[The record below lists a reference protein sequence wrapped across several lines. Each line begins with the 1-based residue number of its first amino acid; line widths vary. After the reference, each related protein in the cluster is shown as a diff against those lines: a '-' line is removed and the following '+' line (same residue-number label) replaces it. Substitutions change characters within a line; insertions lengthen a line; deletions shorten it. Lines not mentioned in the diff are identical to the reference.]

1 MWLILAFVDALMAWS
16 VIVLIVDKSYGLAAV
31 VVMLLI
37 FMDYALIN
45 PKGYPYRYMIMGVLI
60 LGVLTVYPIY
70 YTFEI
75 AFTNYA
81 TGYLWS
87 KNQAIELLL
96 SKVVIKP
103 NAEFFDYSI
112 YSHYNN
118 YNPTDEFVILLR
130 DKKGSLYISTQ
141 PVESGNTYISQFR
154 KLIDGAVSINSV
166 NYKVERSLKD
176 PSHVIAIS
184 VNGKSYGYFY
194 SPVDHKTLPNLRFFN
209 THYASTLGNTEFI
222 NPQIGTLFFTTRY
235 GFSKIVTAQH
245 EYSIEIRNVVED
257 GKSVMKPI
265 LIDTLTNRPVLE
277 HDSAFWNVDPKSEK
291 ETKIIGYYKFIGF
304 GNFKEL
310 LSDPQ
315 ITKPFFS
322 VFIWTFEW
330 AALSVLLSFTVGL
343 LLAIILNNKEMRF
356 RYIYRTLLIIPWAI
370 PAFITI
376 IMWRTGFF
384 NVSYGVINRIFL
396 QQWLH
401 LPPINWLGDPFWA
414 KVALLTVNTWL
425 GFPYM
430 MVISLGALQSIP
442 NELYEAA
449 SIDGSSRWNSF
460 KKITFPLLMVPLAPL
475 LVASFAFNFNNFN
488 VIFLLTAG
496 GPPIPNAITPA
507 GATDI
512 LLSYTY
518 KLAFQGASGR
528 NYGLAAAVS
537 ILIFVI
543 IASISAVNFKL
554 SGSFEE
560 VNR

>member
-1 MWLILAFVDALMAWS
+1 MWLILAFVDAVMAWS
-16 VIVLIVDKSYGLAAV
+16 VIVLSIDKSYGLAV
-31 VVMLLI
+31 VVVLLLI
-37 FMDYALIN
+37 FIDYAVIN
-45 PKGYPYRYMIMGVLI
+45 PKGYPYRYMIPGVFI
-60 LGVLTVYPIY
+60 LGVLTIYPIY

-81 TGYLWS
+81 TGYLW
-87 KNQAIELLL
+87 NRDQAIELMLNRI
-96 SKVVIKP
+96 VVKP
-103 NAEFFDYSI
+103 NAESFDYSI
-112 YSHYNN
+112 YSHYKD
-118 YNPTDEFVILLR
+118 YNPTDEFVLLLR
-130 DKKGSLYISTQ
+130 DKNGSLYVSSQ
-141 PVESGNTYISQFR
+141 PIKNGKTYISRFG
-154 KLIDGAVSINSV
+154 KLNDGSASINSAD
-166 NYKVERSLKD
+166 YKVERSLKD
-176 PSHVIAIS
+176 PSHIIAIS

-194 SPVDHKTLPNLRFFN
+194 SPADPKSLPNLRFFN
-209 THYASTLGNTEFI
+209 THYASVLGNTEFI
-222 NPQIGTLFFTTRY
+222 NPQIGTLFFTTLY

-245 EYSIEIRNVVED
+245 EYSLEIRNVIEN
-257 GKSVMKPI
+257 GKSVAKPV
-265 LIDTLTNRPVLE
+265 LVNTLTNHQVSE
-277 HDSAFWNVDPKSEK
+277 HDSAFWDVDPKSER
-291 ETKIIGYYKFIGF
+291 ETEIIGYYKFIGL

-310 LSDPQ
+310 LTDPR

-330 AALSVLLSFTVGL
+330 AALSVLLSFAVGL

-414 KVALLTVNTWL
+414 KVALLMVNTWL

-449 SIDGSSRWNSF
+449 SIDGSSKWNSF
-460 KKITFPLLMVPLAPL
+460 KRITLPLLMTPLAPL

-518 KLAFQGASGR
+518 KLAFQGATGR
-528 NYGLAAAVS
+528 DYGLAAAVS
-537 ILIFVI
+537 ILIFII